1 MTKRRRIA
9 VVVLVLA
16 VAIAAGLWLWLRDDD
31 GDREAIVASGTV
43 EATDAQLG
51 FRAGGRIASIGPRE
65 GDEVAAGEEL
75 AVLDREEAE
84 ARREQAA
91 AAVATAEARLA
102 ELEGGFRSE
111 EVAAAAAAAAGARE
125 RLAAAERDLER
136 ARLLFE
142 GGAISREE
150 YDRAET
156 ARDVAATQLE
166 QAEQQALLLRRGP
179 SREPIEAARSRVEEA
194 RAALAAAEATLA
206 DRTIE
211 APFAGVVTVRHRE
224 PGEVVAPGAPVV
236 TLLDRADRWVRIYV
250 PEDRIGAVRLG
261 GRAEIGSD
269 TCPDRRYP
277 GEVFFIASEAEFTPN
292 NVQTR
297 EERVRLVYAVKVR
310 VLDDPDHEL
319 KPGLPVD
326 VTIPLAGPGIGAPGA
341 AAGAAETPPGD

>member
-51 FRAGGRIASIGPRE
+51 FRAGGRIASVGPRE
-65 GDEVAAGEEL
+65 GDDVAAGEKL
-75 AVLDREEAE
+75 AVLDRQEAE

-91 AAVATAEARLA
+91 AAMAAAEARLA

-111 EVAAAAAAAAGARE
+111 EVAAAAAAESGFRE
-125 RLAAAERDLER
+125 RLAAAERDLAR

-150 YDRAET
+150 FDRSET
-156 ARDVAATQLE
+156 AREVAATQLV

-179 SREPIEAARSRVEEA
+179 SREQIDAARSRVEEA
-194 RAALAAAEATLA
+194 RAALAAAGATFA

-236 TLLDRADRWVRIYV
+236 TLLDRGDRWVRIYL

-261 GRAEIGSD
+261 GPAEIASD
-269 TCPDRRYP
+269 TYPDRRYP
-277 GEVFFIASEAEFTPN
+277 GEVFFIASEAEFTPK
-292 NVQTR
+292 NVQTL

-326 VTIPLAGPGIGAPGA
+326 VTIPLDGEAEAAGP
-341 AAGAAETPPGD
+341 PPED

>member
-1 MTKRRRIA
+1 MARRRRVV
-9 VVVLVLA
+9 VVVLLVV
-16 VAIAAGLWLWLRDDD
+16 VATATGLWFRLRGDDD
-31 GDREAIVASGTV
+31 DRQAITASGTV

-51 FRAGGRIASIGPRE
+51 FRAGGRIAAVGPRE
-65 GDEVAAGEEL
+65 GDDVTAGQEL
-75 AVLDREEAE
+75 AALDREEAE

-91 AAVATAEARLA
+91 AAVAAVEARLA

-111 EVAAAAAAAAGARE
+111 EVAGAAAAAAGARE
-125 RLAAAERDLER
+125 RLASAVRDLER

-156 ARDVAATQLE
+156 GHAVAAAQLE

-179 SREPIEAARSRVEEA
+179 SGEQIAAARSRVDEA
-194 RAALAAAEATLA
+194 RAALAAAGATLA

-236 TLLDRADRWVRIYV
+236 TLLDRGDRWVRIYL

-261 GRAEIGSD
+261 RRAEISSD
-269 TCPDRRYP
+269 TYPDERYR
-277 GEVFFIASEAEFTPN
+277 GEVFFIASEAEFTPK

-326 VTIPLAGPGIGAPGA
+326 VTIPLDGTEPRQ
-341 AAGAAETPPGD
+341 GD

>member
-1 MTKRRRIA
+1 MRKRRIA
-9 VVVLVLA
+9 VVVLVLVVAA
-16 VAIAAGLWLWLRDDD
+16 VGLWLWLRRDDD
-31 GDREAIVASGTV
+31 DLEAITASGTV

-51 FRAGGRIASIGPRE
+51 FRAGGRIASVGPRE

-91 AAVATAEARLA
+91 AAVAAAAARLA

-150 YDRAET
+150 FDRAET
-156 ARDVAATQLE
+156 AHEVAASQLE

-179 SREPIEAARSRVEEA
+179 SREQIEAARSRVEEA

-236 TLLDRADRWVRIYV
+236 TLLDRGDRGVRIYL

-261 GRAEIGSD
+261 GRAEIASD
-269 TCPDRRYP
+269 TYPDERYP
-277 GEVFFIASEAEFTPN
+277 GEVFFIASEAEFTPK

-326 VTIPLAGPGIGAPGA
+326 VTIPLD
-341 AAGAAETPPGD
+341 GAAEAAEAPPED